1 MKLKLKLIA
10 VAAAMASMAGAANA
24 ALTAPSSDSGS
35 FTITAF
41 NTVTRAWYIRD
52 TGFTL
57 NQFLPSTYTSLSGD
71 GGVTGDKTPNAGL
84 TLNAGNTT
92 NFADA
97 SFSSW
102 LTGQTATDIR
112 WFASAYDSDGTAT
125 GVDVPRSLFTSANA
139 AQTSSNGQVTNF
151 TASGAGGGLSTLF
164 GGATLSATGT
174 GAPTAFDTVFGMGAA
189 ALATLG
195 QGVDL
200 YLFSRTVGTGGSANP
215 ATGGKFANTTGSA
228 VVTLAANG
236 DFSYVLAG
244 ETAAAV
250 PVPAAAWLL
259 GMGLVGLGGAIRR
272 RKAAAELA

>member
-24 ALTAPSSDSGS
+24 ALTAPGVESGS
-35 FTITAF
+35 FAITAF

-71 GGVTGDKTPNAGL
+71 GSVTGDKTPNTGL

-92 NFADA
+92 SFADA
-97 SFSSW
+97 SFSTW
-102 LTGQTATDIR
+102 LTGQTTADIR
-112 WFASAYDSDGTAT
+112 WFASAYDAEGTVT
-125 GVDVPRSLFTSANA
+125 GNDVVRSLFTSANA
-139 AQTSSNGQVTNF
+139 AETSSNGQVSNF

-164 GGATLSATGT
+164 GLATLSATGT
-174 GAPTAFDTVFGMGAA
+174 GAPTGFDNLFGMGAD

-200 YLFSRTVGTGGSANP
+200 YLFSRTVGTGGTANP

-244 ETAAAV
+244 EVAAV

-259 GMGLVGLGGAIRR
+259 GVGLVGLGGAIRR

>member
-10 VAAAMASMAGAANA
+10 IAAAMASMAGAANA
-24 ALTAPSSDSGS
+24 ALTAPGVESGS
-35 FTITAF
+35 FAITAF

-57 NQFLPSTYTSLSGD
+57 NQFLPSTYTSLPGD
-71 GGVTGDKTPNAGL
+71 GGVTGDKTPNTGL

-92 NFADA
+92 SFADA
-97 SFSSW
+97 SFSTW
-102 LTGQTATDIR
+102 LTGQTTADIR
-112 WFASAYDSDGTAT
+112 WFASAYDAEGTAT
-125 GVDVPRSLFTSANA
+125 GVDVVRSLFTSANA
-139 AQTSSNGQVTNF
+139 AETSSNGQVSNF

-164 GGATLSATGT
+164 GLATLSATGT
-174 GAPTAFDTVFGMGAA
+174 GAPTGFDNLFGMGAD

-200 YLFSRTVGTGGSANP
+200 YLFSRTVGTGGTANP

-244 ETAAAV
+244 EVTAV

-259 GMGLVGLGGAIRR
+259 GVGLVGLGGAIRR
-272 RKAAAELA
+272 RKAAGELA